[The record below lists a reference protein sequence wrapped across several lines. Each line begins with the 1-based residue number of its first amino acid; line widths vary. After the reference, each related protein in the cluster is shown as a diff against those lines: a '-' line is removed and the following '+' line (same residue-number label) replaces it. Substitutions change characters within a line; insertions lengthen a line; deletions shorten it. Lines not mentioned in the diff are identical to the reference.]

1 MPLTEIQLPEKERFY
16 RDLQSIA
23 GEIVSRMLR
32 WQEASEFIQT
42 MDSADLDAIGV
53 PSGQIRTDLQD
64 FRTALDDV
72 VSLFNGNPVTPS
84 QSPAQVMDRVRKML
98 VL

>member
-42 MDSADLDAIGV
+42 MDSTDLDAIGV